1 MTQRNFKIDKQDEA
15 MELRRELDY
24 MPFDLYGM
32 HSTGYVVCLGDDPA
46 KLADW
51 WYEYEDDN
59 GDIHY
64 FR

>member
-1 MTQRNFKIDKQDEA
+1 MTQRGLKIDKQDES
-15 MELRRELDY
+15 MELRQKLDY

-32 HSTGYVVCLGDDPA
+32 HSTGYVVCLGDPI

-51 WYEYEDDN
+51 WYEYEDEN
-59 GDIHY
+59 GDIHH